1 MTDALKAIIDQLE
14 EDIVFGQRHPRERL
28 VEDDLVV
35 EFGAKKHVIRQAL
48 AGLERMGLVERI
60 RNKGAQVRD
69 YSPDDVRQ
77 IFAVRKI
84 LEAEAARQIPLPADP
99 ELIAALEA
107 IFSEYSEAVVEG
119 DLRQT
124 FRSNIRFHQIL
135 FSACGN
141 PYLVEAI
148 EQFAL
153 KSHAIRS
160 YSLTNHNLLQQ
171 SRDDHR
177 QMIDSLREGDPET
190 LINTCIEHLKPS
202 EIAYIAA
209 YEKFFGSSLRRTG

>member
-48 AGLERMGLVERI
+48 ADLERMGLVERI

-177 QMIDSLREGDPET
+177 QMINSLREGDPET

>member
-1 MTDALKAIIDQLE
+1 MADTLRNIVDQLE

-28 VEDDLVV
+28 VEDDLTAG
-35 EFGAKKHVIRQAL
+35 FGAKKHVIRQAL
-48 AGLERMGLVERI
+48 ADLERMGLVERI

-69 YSPDDVRQ
+69 YSPDDVRH
-77 IFAVRKI
+77 IFAVRKL
-84 LEAEAARQIPLPADP
+84 LEAEAAQQIPLPADL
-99 ELIAALEA
+99 ELIAALENV
-107 IFSEYSEAVVEG
+107 FSKYSDAVDEG

-124 FRSNIRFHQIL
+124 FRANIKFHQVL

-160 YSLTNHNLLQQ
+160 YSLTNPDLLRQ
-171 SRDDHR
+171 SREDHR
-177 QMIDSLREGDPET
+177 LMIEALREGDRKA
-190 LINTCIEHLKPS
+190 LVDICIEHLKPS
-202 EIAYIAA
+202 KKAYIAA
-209 YEKFFGSSLRRTG
+209 YEKFFGSSLKRTG

>member
-48 AGLERMGLVERI
+48 ADLERMGLVERI